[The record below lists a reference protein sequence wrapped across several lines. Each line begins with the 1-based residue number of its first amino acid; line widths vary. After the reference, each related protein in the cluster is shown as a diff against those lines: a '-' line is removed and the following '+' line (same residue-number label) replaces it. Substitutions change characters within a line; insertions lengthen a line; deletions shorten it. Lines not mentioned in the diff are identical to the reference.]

1 MTTNNLLP
9 VCRICGHKAH
19 WLGSH
24 LMSEHGLT
32 VEEYLTMHEGAP
44 TASKEA
50 LEKFNARRKARV
62 LPPKLEDLTIEFA
75 GTEFKVNTD
84 VPLSVCAPPV
94 PFYTPPKYGDQSEN
108 VEDVFLHLDGD
119 DSPIYV
125 HGPAGTG
132 KDACFQAWSNKT
144 RTPCL
149 MVQINPD
156 VDVSK
161 YLYSHEIGEKGTFY
175 KEGKLLKALRDGYVT
190 EKGERIPYLV
200 ILTDVDR
207 MTEEQGEHLRMIIDS
222 VSGRIATPDGGME
235 KVLKGTRIV
244 ATANSA
250 GNGSAGGRYASSRV
264 VDASIMSRFTFKFE
278 YTTLHWKD
286 EKPILV
292 DRFPVLARHGGE
304 SLWGQV
310 EKSVKAIR
318 EAINSDMGGIDM
330 EFGHR
335 ELVAWMKS
343 TAIYAARDLKKG
355 GKVKPDVLKRGF
367 KTVLRSV
374 EGTTRGD
381 LERLVNA
388 HIKGGIVDAGDT
400 SHISDG
406 ELVDF

>member
-1 MTTNNLLP
+1 MTTTNLLP
-9 VCRICGHKAH
+9 VCRECGFKSH
-19 WLGSH
+19 WLGTH

-32 VEEYLTMHEGAP
+32 VEEYLAKHEGAA

-50 LEKFNARRKARV
+50 LEKFSARRKART

-75 GTEFKVNTD
+75 GTDFKVHTN

-94 PFYTPPKYGDQSEN
+94 PFYTPPKYGEQSEN
-108 VEDVFLHLDGD
+108 VEDVFLHLEGD
-119 DSPIYV
+119 DAPIYV

-132 KDACFQAWSNKT
+132 KDACFQAWSYKT

-161 YLYSHEIGEKGTFY
+161 FLYSHEIGEKGTYY

-190 EKGERIPYLV
+190 DDGERVPYLI

-222 VSGRIATPDGGME
+222 VSGRIATPDGGVE

-250 GNGSAGGRYASSRV
+250 GNGSTGGRYASSRV

-278 YTTLHWKD
+278 YTTLDWED

-292 DRFPVLARHGGE
+292 DRFPILARHGGD
-304 SLWGQV
+304 SLWEQV
-310 EKSVKAIR
+310 EKCSKAIR
-318 EAINSDMGGIDM
+318 KAIVSEMGGIDM

-343 TAIYAARDLKKG
+343 TAIYAKRDLDKKG
-355 GKVKPDVLKRGF
+355 KVGSDVLKRGF

-381 LERLVNA
+381 LQRLVNP
-388 HIKGGIVDAGDT
+388 HLQGGIIDMGDT
-400 SHISDG
+400 SHIGDG
-406 ELVDF
+406 ELVDL

>member
-1 MTTNNLLP
+1 MTTTNTSLP
-9 VCRICGHKAH
+9 TCQICGHQAH
-19 WLGSH
+19 WLGTH
-24 LMSEHGLT
+24 LMAEHSLT
-32 VEEYLTMHEGAP
+32 IEEYLAQYEGAA
-44 TASKEA
+44 TASEEA
-50 LEKFNARRKARV
+50 VAKFNARRKARA
-62 LPPKLEDLTIEFA
+62 LPPALDTLTVDFA
-75 GTEFKVNTD
+75 GTEFPVNYK
-84 VPLSVCAPPV
+84 VPLSVCAPEV
-94 PFYTPPKYGDQSEN
+94 PFYTPPKYGDQAEN
-108 VEDVFLHLDGD
+108 VEDVFLHLEGD

-125 HGPAGTG
+125 HGAAGTG
-132 KDACFQAWSNKT
+132 KDACFQAWSYLT

-161 YLYSHEIGEKGTFY
+161 FLFSHEIGKEGTYY

-190 EKGERIPYLV
+190 DDGTRVPYLV

-222 VSGRIATPDGGME
+222 VSGRIATPDGGVE

-250 GNGSAGGRYASSRV
+250 GNGSTGGRYASSRV

-278 YTTLHWKD
+278 YCTLDWRD

-292 DRFPVLARHGGE
+292 DRFPILARHGGD

-318 EAINSDMGGIDM
+318 NAIKSDAIRM

-343 TAIYAARDLKKG
+343 TAIYARKSLKKG
-355 GKVKPDVLKRGF
+355 GSFDTECLKKGF

-374 EGTTRGD
+374 EGQARKD

-388 HIKGGIVDAGDT
+388 HIEGGIIDGGDT
-400 SHISDG
+400 SHIDSG
-406 ELVDF
+406 ELHSF